1 MTAATHY
8 KLYKEKYDAIVVGSG
23 AAGFNSANRLFEN
36 GIKDV
41 VIITE
46 DVNLGTSRNAGSD
59 KQTYYKLSLESSYP
73 DSIDK
78 MAEVYHSGMH
88 MHGDIA
94 KVESSESVRA
104 FMNLVELGVEFPF
117 NEYGEYIGYKT
128 DHDPNKRA
136 TSAGPYTSKQM
147 TEKLEKRSRD
157 YGIQILNHYKVIK
170 IFTSNGE
177 FDGLL
182 CLHKEDYYLIKS
194 KNIIYATGGPA
205 NLYFNTVYPNG
216 QKGSTGIALDA
227 GVKGMNLTHFQYG
240 MSSIKPKWNVSG
252 TYMQVMPRF
261 YSLDEDGNEYD
272 FLADY
277 YNDFKV
283 LLKNIFL
290 KGYQWPF
297 DVKKING
304 SSMVDYLVY
313 KEEVYKNRRVFLDF
327 RDNPSFKEIPFDDL
341 DDEVKDYILTNDA
354 RLEKPI
360 DRLLKMNKKAYD
372 LYIDHGVDL
381 KKESLEISVC
391 AQHNNGGLYIDKDYQ
406 TNIKGFYAAGEV
418 AGSHGIY
425 RPGGSAL
432 NAGQVGSKR
441 ASENIKIA
449 KKDFSNKEFEKE
461 ARDFIEK
468 FLNLIGEESNIID
481 LIENYQEQM
490 TSYAAAFRNI
500 KEIEKLIERRK
511 KTYKNFFDLV
521 KVKSHEIIKAFE
533 LFDIVVGQLVYL
545 EAMKDYY
552 DHIKARIGG
561 SIYFEDKIDFTSHGE
576 FLNEVQVT
584 GFKDG
589 KTSFDWEEVR
599 PIPSVNQPYELQW
612 NEYLK
617 IKNI

>member
-1 MTAATHY
+1 VDTHY
-8 KLYKEKYDAIVVGSG
+8 NLYKLEYEAIVVGSG
-23 AAGFNSANRLFEN
+23 AAGFNAANRLFEN
-36 GIKDV
+36 DIENIA
-41 VIITE
+41 IITE

-59 KQTYYKLSLESSYP
+59 KQTYYKLALESSDE
-73 DSIDK
+73 DSVDK
-78 MAEVYHSGMH
+78 MAAVYHSGMH
-88 MHGDIA
+88 IHGDIA
-94 KVESSESVRA
+94 KVEASESVRA

-117 NEYGEYIGYKT
+117 NEFGEYIGYKT

-147 TEKLEKRSRD
+147 TEKLEKRARD
-157 YGIQILNHYKVIK
+157 YGIEILNHYKVVK
-170 IFTSNGE
+170 IFTSDDE
-177 FDGLL
+177 FDGVL
-182 CLHKEDYYLIKS
+182 CLNKGNFYLIKS
-194 KNIIYATGGPA
+194 KNIIFATGGPA
-205 NLYFNTVYPNG
+205 NLYSNTVYPKG
-216 QKGSTGIALDA
+216 QKGSTGLALDA

-261 YSLDEDGNEYD
+261 YSLNEDGTEHD

-277 YNDFKV
+277 YDNFEE

-304 SSMVDYLVY
+304 SSMIDYLVY
-313 KEEVYKNRRVFLDF
+313 KEEVYKNRKVFLDF
-327 RDNPSFKEIPFDDL
+327 RSNPSFKDIPFDDL
-341 DDEVKDYILTNDA
+341 DDEVKDYILSNDA

-372 LYIDHGVDL
+372 FYIDHGVDL
-381 KKESLEISVC
+381 KEEPLEISVC
-391 AQHNNGGLYIDKDYQ
+391 AQHNNGGLYIDNNYQ

-441 ASENIKIA
+441 ASENIRLV
-449 KKDFSNKEFEKE
+449 NKEFSKSDLEE
-461 ARDFIEK
+461 DARNNIES
-468 FLNLIGEESNIID
+468 FQSLIGEESNVID
-481 LIENYQEQM
+481 LITKYQKEM

-500 KEIEKLIERRK
+500 KVIEKLIEKRK
-511 KTYKNFFDLV
+511 DTYKNFFNIVRVNDCQL
-521 KVKSHEIIKAFE
+521 IKAYEFY
-533 LFDIVVGQLVYL
+533 DIVVGQLVYL

-552 DHIKARIGG
+552 NHINARIGG
-561 SIYFEDKIDFTSHGE
+561 SIYFDDEIDFTDDGE
-576 FLNEVQVT
+576 FLNEVQVAS
-584 GFKDG
+584 FKDG
-589 KTSFDWEEVR
+589 KSSFTWEEVR
-599 PIPSVNQPYELQW
+599 PIPSMNQPFELQW

>member
-1 MTAATHY
+1 MDTHY
-8 KLYKEKYDAIVVGSG
+8 NLYKLEYEAIVVGSG
-23 AAGFNSANRLFEN
+23 AAGFNAANRLFEN
-36 GIKDV
+36 DIENIA
-41 VIITE
+41 IITE

-59 KQTYYKLSLESSYP
+59 KQTYYKLALESSDE
-73 DSIDK
+73 DSVDK
-78 MAEVYHSGMH
+78 MAAVYHSGMH
-88 MHGDIA
+88 IHGDIA
-94 KVESSESVRA
+94 KVEASESVRA

-117 NEYGEYIGYKT
+117 NEFGEYIGYKT

-147 TEKLEKRSRD
+147 TEKLEKRARD
-157 YGIQILNHYKVIK
+157 YGIEILNHYKVVK
-170 IFTSNGE
+170 IFTSDDE
-177 FDGLL
+177 FDGVL
-182 CLHKEDYYLIKS
+182 CLNKGNFYLIKS
-194 KNIIYATGGPA
+194 KNIIFATGGPA
-205 NLYFNTVYPNG
+205 NLYSNTVYPKG
-216 QKGSTGIALDA
+216 QKGSTGLALDA

-261 YSLDEDGNEYD
+261 YSLNEDGIEHD

-277 YNDFKV
+277 YDNFEE

-304 SSMVDYLVY
+304 SSMIDYLVY
-313 KEEVYKNRRVFLDF
+313 KEEVYKNRKVFLDF
-327 RDNPSFKEIPFDDL
+327 RSNPSFKDIPFDDL
-341 DDEVKDYILTNDA
+341 DDEVKDYILSNDA

-372 LYIDHGVDL
+372 FYIDHGVDL
-381 KKESLEISVC
+381 KEEPLEISVC
-391 AQHNNGGLYIDKDYQ
+391 AQHNNGGLYIDKNYQ

-441 ASENIKIA
+441 ASENIRLV
-449 KKDFSNKEFEKE
+449 NKEFSKSDLEE
-461 ARDFIEK
+461 DARNNIES
-468 FLNLIGEESNIID
+468 FQSLIGEESNVID
-481 LIENYQEQM
+481 LITKYQKEM

-500 KEIEKLIERRK
+500 KVIEKLIEKRK
-511 KTYKNFFDLV
+511 DTYKNFFNIVRVNDCQL
-521 KVKSHEIIKAFE
+521 IKAYEFY
-533 LFDIVVGQLVYL
+533 DIVVGQLVYL

-552 DHIKARIGG
+552 NHINARIGG
-561 SIYFEDKIDFTSHGE
+561 SIYFDDEIDFTDDGE
-576 FLNEVQVT
+576 FLNEVQVAS
-584 GFKDG
+584 FKDG
-589 KTSFDWEEVR
+589 KSSFTWEEVR
-599 PIPSVNQPYELQW
+599 PIPSMNQPFELQW

>member
-1 MTAATHY
+1 MDTHY
-8 KLYKEKYDAIVVGSG
+8 NLYKLEYEAIVVGSG
-23 AAGFNSANRLFEN
+23 AAGFNAANRLFEN
-36 GIKDV
+36 DIENIA
-41 VIITE
+41 IITE

-59 KQTYYKLSLESSYP
+59 KQTYYKLALESSDE
-73 DSIDK
+73 DSVDK
-78 MAEVYHSGMH
+78 MAAVYHSGMH
-88 MHGDIA
+88 IHGDIA
-94 KVESSESVRA
+94 KVEASESVRA

-117 NEYGEYIGYKT
+117 NEFGEYIGYKT

-147 TEKLEKRSRD
+147 TEKLEKRARA
-157 YGIQILNHYKVIK
+157 YGIEILNHYKVVK
-170 IFTSNGE
+170 IFTSDDE
-177 FDGLL
+177 FDGVL
-182 CLHKEDYYLIKS
+182 CLNKGNFYLIKS
-194 KNIIYATGGPA
+194 KNIIFATGGPA
-205 NLYFNTVYPNG
+205 NLYSNTVYPKG
-216 QKGSTGIALDA
+216 QKGSTGLALDA

-261 YSLDEDGNEYD
+261 YSLNEDGTEHD

-277 YNDFKV
+277 YDNFEE

-304 SSMVDYLVY
+304 SSMIDYLVY
-313 KEEVYKNRRVFLDF
+313 KEEVYKNRKVFLDF
-327 RDNPSFKEIPFDDL
+327 RSNPSFKDIPFDDL
-341 DDEVKDYILTNDA
+341 DDEVKDYILSNDA

-372 LYIDHGVDL
+372 FYIDHGVDL
-381 KKESLEISVC
+381 KEEPLEISIC
-391 AQHNNGGLYIDKDYQ
+391 AQHNNGGLYIDNNYQ

-441 ASENIKIA
+441 ASENIRLV
-449 KKDFSNKEFEKE
+449 NKEFSKSDLEE
-461 ARDFIEK
+461 DARNDIES
-468 FLNLIGEESNIID
+468 FQSLIGEESNVID
-481 LIENYQEQM
+481 LITKYQKEM

-500 KEIEKLIERRK
+500 KVIEKLIEKRK
-511 KTYKNFFDLV
+511 DTYKNFFNIVRVNDCQL
-521 KVKSHEIIKAFE
+521 IKAYEFY
-533 LFDIVVGQLVYL
+533 DIVVGQLVYL

-552 DHIKARIGG
+552 NHINARIGG
-561 SIYFEDKIDFTSHGE
+561 SIYFDDEIDFTDDGE
-576 FLNEVQVT
+576 FLNEVQVAS
-584 GFKDG
+584 FKDG
-589 KTSFDWEEVR
+589 KSSFTWEEVR
-599 PIPSVNQPYELQW
+599 PIPSMNQPFELQW

>member
-1 MTAATHY
+1 MDTHY
-8 KLYKEKYDAIVVGSG
+8 NLYKLEYEAIVVGSG
-23 AAGFNSANRLFEN
+23 AAGFNAANRLFEN
-36 GIKDV
+36 DIENIA
-41 VIITE
+41 IITE

-59 KQTYYKLSLESSYP
+59 KQTYYKLALESSDE
-73 DSIDK
+73 DSVDK
-78 MAEVYHSGMH
+78 MAAVYHSGMH
-88 MHGDIA
+88 IHGDIA
-94 KVESSESVRA
+94 KVEASESVRA

-117 NEYGEYIGYKT
+117 NEFGEYIGYKT

-147 TEKLEKRSRD
+147 TEKLEKRARD
-157 YGIQILNHYKVIK
+157 YGIEILNHYKVVK
-170 IFTSNGE
+170 IFTSDDE
-177 FDGLL
+177 FDGVL
-182 CLHKEDYYLIKS
+182 CLNKGNFYLIKS
-194 KNIIYATGGPA
+194 KNIIFATGGPA
-205 NLYFNTVYPNG
+205 NLYSNTVYPKG
-216 QKGSTGIALDA
+216 QKGSTGLALDA

-261 YSLDEDGNEYD
+261 YSLNEDGTEHD

-277 YNDFKV
+277 YDNFEE

-304 SSMVDYLVY
+304 SSIIDYLVY
-313 KEEVYKNRRVFLDF
+313 KEEVYKNRKVFLDF
-327 RDNPSFKEIPFDDL
+327 RSNPSFKDIPFDDL
-341 DDEVKDYILTNDA
+341 DDEVKDYILSNDA

-372 LYIDHGVDL
+372 FYIDHGVDL
-381 KKESLEISVC
+381 KEEPLEISVC
-391 AQHNNGGLYIDKDYQ
+391 AQHNNGGLYIDNNYQ

-441 ASENIKIA
+441 ASENIRLV
-449 KKDFSNKEFEKE
+449 NKEFSKSDLEE
-461 ARDFIEK
+461 DARNNIES
-468 FLNLIGEESNIID
+468 FQSLIGEESNVID
-481 LIENYQEQM
+481 LITKYQKEM

-500 KEIEKLIERRK
+500 KVIEKLIEKRK
-511 KTYKNFFDLV
+511 DTYKNFFNIVRVNDCQL
-521 KVKSHEIIKAFE
+521 IKAYEFY
-533 LFDIVVGQLVYL
+533 DIVVGQLVYL

-552 DHIKARIGG
+552 NHINARIGG
-561 SIYFEDKIDFTSHGE
+561 SIYFDDEIDFTDDGE
-576 FLNEVQVT
+576 FLNEVQVAS
-584 GFKDG
+584 FKDG
-589 KTSFDWEEVR
+589 KSSFTWEEVR
-599 PIPSVNQPYELQW
+599 PIPSMNQPFELQW